1 MILLIAVFIG
11 LLAGLVRAGI
21 RKREYRYDD
30 LRHPWL
36 VLVAFAPQLIAFY
49 IPATSQKVSDS
60 LAVIILIT
68 TQALLLIFSVLNIK
82 KISFWPIMTG
92 FLANF
97 LVILVNG
104 GLMPISPSTI
114 ARMLPEGG
122 AINYQVGERLGTGKD
137 IVLSEANTRLAFLS
151 DRIVV
156 HDFLNFSVAFSAGD
170 ILISLGVIWL
180 LWTMGGPK
188 DKVHLEKI

>member
-11 LLAGLVRAGI
+11 LLAGLVRAGVN
-21 RKREYRYDD
+21 KREYRYDD

-36 VLVAFAPQLIAFY
+36 VLVAFIPQLIAFY
-49 IPATSQKVSDS
+49 IPATSHKVSDP

-68 TQALLLIFSVLNIK
+68 TQALLLIFSILNIK
-82 KISFWPIMTG
+82 KISFWPIMAG

-104 GLMPISPSTI
+104 GLMPISPATI
-114 ARMLPEGG
+114 TRMLPEGT

-137 IVLSEANTRLAFLS
+137 IVLNEADTRLAFLS

-156 HDFLNFSVAFSAGD
+156 HDLLHFSVAFSAGD

-188 DKVHLEKI
+188 NKVYLEKK